1 MKEQYENIILDI
13 VVFEEKDIL
22 TNSLPIEAIEDG
34 N

>member
-22 TNSLPIEAIEDG
+22 TNSLPIEDD

>member
-13 VVFEEKDIL
+13 VVFEENDIL
-22 TNSLPIEAIEDG
+22 TNNSLPIEDG